1 MNANPTRSLHMK
13 HKAGL
18 YRWEFEKGEKPLSVA
33 VSDPLVDDLDLLIR
47 ASTYGVCLAYM
58 WEENGIVNAAN

>member
-1 MNANPTRSLHMK
+1 MK

-18 YRWEFEKGEKPLSVA
+18 YRWEFEKGEKSLSVA
-33 VSDPLVDDLDLLIR
+33 VSDPLIVDDLDLLIR
-47 ASTYGVCLAYM
+47 ASTDGVCLAYM